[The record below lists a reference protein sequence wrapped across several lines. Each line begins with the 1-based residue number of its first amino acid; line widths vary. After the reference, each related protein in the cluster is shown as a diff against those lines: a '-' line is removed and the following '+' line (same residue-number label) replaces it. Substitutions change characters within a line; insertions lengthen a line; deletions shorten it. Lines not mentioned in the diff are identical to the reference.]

1 MSLQLPSITG
11 PRRWAAG
18 LLAVTVLLTCTLSA
32 RADNLDLQLAYWAN
46 RLVPSLEKKGY
57 KNVGVL
63 HFRVEHDGSK
73 ESFKLGSLSDNLAMR
88 VENALIIGCNPDKP
102 LGVIRNATAVAAAGK
117 VGSWYRSESAR
128 KKLFNLSYP
137 LAWGNKKPVN
147 ADAFLTGVV
156 KVSKNLDQACLVL
169 EVFDRANLEPAIL
182 RELPFSADRSL
193 LADMGQTFAAGKR
206 GLKWAARDKA
216 AIRDAHK
223 RDLGEKTDETVS
235 PDDVAGFMIE
245 VKYDGEKQDIRKD
258 SESKGEWR
266 VKPPKPG
273 QKVSI
278 ALTHL
283 AKTDNKLACVAKVN
297 GKSLWQ
303 QQDMESKDCQM
314 WVFAPRQVEEFE
326 GYYTDVKGTNLLP
339 FKILGEAESKQR
351 EAEFGSKVGLLELDV
366 FESRPNGKNGGGEP
380 MMISLR
386 GVSSRKLREKPSASV
401 RDLQERLKENWP
413 AKVKLPPPPV
423 RGSRDPLIVPD
434 AEEVEG
440 GEVRNEEFD
449 SPAWLDHIVIRYYD
463 PAVEKLISK

>member
-1 MSLQLPSITG
+1 MSWQLPYVRG

-18 LLAVTVLLTCTLSA
+18 LLALTVLLTSTLSA

-46 RLVPSLEKKGY
+46 RLVPTLEKKGY

-63 HFRVEHDGSK
+63 HFRVERDGSK
-73 ESFKLGSLSDNLAMR
+73 ESFKLGSLSDNLATR
-88 VENALIIGCNPDKP
+88 VENALIIGLNPDKP
-102 LGVIRNATAVAAAGK
+102 LGVIRNATAVAAAK
-117 VGSWYRSESAR
+117 KIGSWYHSESAR
-128 KKLFNLSYP
+128 KELFKLSYP
-137 LAWGNKKPVN
+137 LAWGKKSVK

-156 KVSKNLDQACLVL
+156 KVSKNLEEASLVL
-169 EVFDRANLEPAIL
+169 EVFDRDKLEL
-182 RELPFSADRSL
+182 VNFKELTFPADRSL

-206 GLKWAARDKA
+206 GLKWTARDKA

-223 RDLGEKTDETVS
+223 RDLGEETEETVS

-258 SESKGEWR
+258 SQSKGEWR
-266 VKPPKPG
+266 VTPPKQG

-278 ALTHL
+278 DLTHL
-283 AKTDNKLACVAKVN
+283 AKTENKLACVAKVN

-314 WVFAPRQVEEFE
+314 WVFAPRQMEQFE
-326 GYYTDVKGTNLLP
+326 GYYMDVKGTNLLP

-380 MMISLR
+380 MLISLR
-386 GVSSRKLREKPSASV
+386 GVSSRKLREKPSVTA
-401 RDLQERLKENWP
+401 RDLQRRLVANWP
-413 AKVKLPPPPV
+413 AKVKLPPP
-423 RGSRDPLIVPD
+423 GLRDLLIVPD

-449 SPAWLDHIVIRYYD
+449 SPAWVDHIVIRYYD
-463 PAVEKLISK
+463 PKVEMLISK